1 MGNGAGKPVR
11 MSASARKLQGFMED
25 ISNFYAEEDEALA
38 ELHGDNDN
46 NNNGSGGKDDEDH
59 NEAARLNATMSSS
72 SSSSSSASNKNL
84 TAELTF
90 PRNGPPPG
98 SGMFVPTAGSS
109 GSLHVQAS
117 RSERSL
123 SGVSSAHSSA
133 RSLGEEGRTQSDG
146 SLGDSGKVDNEEEDK
161 NGRGGGG
168 GGGPSALASSRSL
181 QGSPPSHN
189 NQKDA
194 TNDPVV
200 RVEFDLTVL
209 EREVDGMWAACAW
222 LIKYAPRSFLN
233 GALAPS
239 GLGPVLDQ
247 VFTVLDADDG
257 PYNRFGGRSAP
268 SQPAQHVDAAPSACT
283 DERHLTELFAA
294 LRREC
299 MSRRTILDPGKR
311 FRLPTRGTAGT
322 LCRELTIAAEL
333 ADDVRLLSALQCY
346 AGTAL
351 TPPASVAQA
360 QFYSPTTVGTDG
372 KRHVPALSP
381 NSRSKALVLKD
392 REARDIDPA
401 MIVAAAIYVSTALRV
416 RAVAQA
422 FELRDT
428 EQLAESIRAL
438 CADLGDNRE
447 VLKGNDEGRRLAS
460 AAPNS
465 ARQKLVGSHSLSSS
479 ALSAAVL
486 QVSAADL
493 MLGALAIEIDICD
506 CVLDNQ
512 PSMLSHKLM
521 RLRVLL
527 YNVANLAADL
537 KHASPN
543 ASASS
548 LATSPSKPVSPNG
561 HRPTSSP
568 THRNWRNG
576 RGGPM
581 FALMCSTILGDIL
594 ERVHARLTELSE
606 HEHVLQKA
614 LLLYQS
620 IHEWLSG
627 LADGTFFHS
636 VVAET
641 KDQFET
647 SVRIRNLASIKASCS
662 TCECLLGIQKA
673 NPAARDLG
681 PESIPSQS
689 DKTANLAA
697 LLKDFNS
704 VRISKAGDVFV

>member
-322 LCRELTIAAEL
+322 LCRVRGAVPCLCLWTRVHGHHQLFCNRVRLVKRLCAFSLPNIGSLVFLQELTIAAEL

-416 RAVAQA
+416 RV
-422 FELRDT
+422 
-428 EQLAESIRAL
+428 SAL
-438 CADLGDNRE
+438 CACGVR
-447 VLKGNDEGRRLAS
+447 G
-460 AAPNS
+460 
-465 ARQKLVGSHSLSSS
+465 QFT
-479 ALSAAVL
+479 
-486 QVSAADL
+486 
-493 MLGALAIEIDICD
+493 
-506 CVLDNQ
+506 
-512 PSMLSHKLM
+512 
-521 RLRVLL
+521 
-527 YNVANLAADL
+527 VANFQLFRQ
-537 KHASPN
+537 S
-543 ASASS
+543 
-548 LATSPSKPVSPNG
+548 
-561 HRPTSSP
+561 
-568 THRNWRNG
+568 
-576 RGGPM
+576 
-581 FALMCSTILGDIL
+581 
-594 ERVHARLTELSE
+594 
-606 HEHVLQKA
+606 KA
-614 LLLYQS
+614 LLSWTSYQ
-620 IHEWLSG
+620 L
-627 LADGTFFHS
+627 
-636 VVAET
+636 
-641 KDQFET
+641 
-647 SVRIRNLASIKASCS
+647 
-662 TCECLLGIQKA
+662 TCFPLLGC
-673 NPAARDLG
+673 G
-681 PESIPSQS
+681 S
-689 DKTANLAA
+689 
-697 LLKDFNS
+697 S
-704 VRISKAGDVFV
+704 V